1 LTTTKIRVTRNSR
14 EAPRAADRGI
24 LEKASE
30 SVGVDL
36 MKQNITLSLDKEVIR
51 KGKILAA
58 RKETSISKLL
68 AESLKHAV
76 QKEESYEAAKR
87 NALNT
92 LKRGFRLGGRMN
104 WRREDLYER

>member
-1 LTTTKIRVTRNSR
+1 
-14 EAPRAADRGI
+14 
-24 LEKASE
+24 
-30 SVGVDL
+30 VGVGL

-68 AESLKHAV
+68 AESLGHAV

-92 LKRGFRLGGRMN
+92 LKKGFRLGGRMN
-104 WRREDLYER
+104 WQREDLYER